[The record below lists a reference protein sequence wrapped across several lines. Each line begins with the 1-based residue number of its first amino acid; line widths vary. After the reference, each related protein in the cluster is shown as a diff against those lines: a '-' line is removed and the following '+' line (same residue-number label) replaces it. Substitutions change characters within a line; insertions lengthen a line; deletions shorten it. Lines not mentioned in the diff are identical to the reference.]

1 MTQEQLDEMLTA
13 AYKRADKY
21 NTTTGVVLSAVAITA
36 GFVLFGDAL
45 TDIGAADWKLAAAA
59 AVGVSAAALFC
70 LLGLSTGP
78 MHAHLHEPEPATSPS
93 VSTLARRKHRLELM
107 RRLAQHVIVV
117 NGFKAVL
124 LRGAASSALTSLLA
138 AYCAVVLSLST
149 QDEATASLGNITGWV
164 LFGGTMATVVWF
176 TCRFV
181 TLGRLSRDQV
191 LSDAEKTLDLIAL
204 TKYKRTFMKN

>member
-1 MTQEQLDEMLTA
+1 MTQEQLAEMLTA
-13 AYKRADKY
+13 AYQRADKY
-21 NTTTGVVLSAVAITA
+21 NTTTGIVLSAVAITA

-78 MHAHLHEPEPATSPS
+78 MHAHLHEPELATSPS
-93 VSTLARRKHRLELM
+93 VSTLERRKHRLELT

-124 LRGAASSALTSLLA
+124 LRGAASSALMSLLA
-138 AYCAVVLSLST
+138 AYCAVVLSLTT
-149 QDEATASLGNITGWV
+149 QDEATASVGNITGWV

-176 TCRFV
+176 TWPFV

-204 TKYKRTFMKN
+204 TKYKRTFMAD